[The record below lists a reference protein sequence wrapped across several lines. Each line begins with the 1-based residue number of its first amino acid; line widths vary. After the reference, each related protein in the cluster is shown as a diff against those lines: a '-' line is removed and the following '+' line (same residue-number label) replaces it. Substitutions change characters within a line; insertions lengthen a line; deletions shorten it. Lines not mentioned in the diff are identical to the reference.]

1 MEITCMKQN
10 RKSLL
15 KTTIA
20 MTCFLLAGC
29 AGSSSTKCD
38 YCSQYE
44 DVIIVDESVGDDF
57 SYNDTYEEE
66 TVLVN
71 KKSTNLSSSYVEEPD
86 YVPVKPKSACKK
98 RACSK
103 KTEKA
108 AQSDLTQEV
117 EVRQKP
123 VTPVV
128 ELPTAE
134 PEIVLTEADNS
145 YKLEEERIAAEKAE
159 AERLR
164 AEMESLRL
172 EAERLR
178 AEKEAMAQEA
188 YEREMAQN
196 ASKEEVVITETLAE
210 EKLADDTSK
219 EEVSDEKPAKDE
231 LLAEETV
238 KETIIVQGGQQQVSR
253 DESCEEV
260 KDWVAAEGSTL
271 RTLLLEWGDKVGW
284 RVVWNMDRDYTL
296 EASAVFRGRFV
307 DVAAALLRSFARATP
322 APKGVF
328 YKGNKVLV
336 VSTREDENAD

>member
-1 MEITCMKQN
+1 MKQN

-29 AGSSSTKCD
+29 AGSSSTKCN

-44 DVIIVDESVGDDF
+44 DVIIVDEAAGDDF
-57 SYNDTYEEE
+57 SYLNDTYEEE

-86 YVPVKPKSACKK
+86 YVPVKPKSSCKK
-98 RACSK
+98 RTCSK
-103 KTEKA
+103 KT
-108 AQSDLTQEV
+108 AQTEQSELTQEV

-134 PEIVLTEADNS
+134 PEIVLEETDVS
-145 YKLEEERIAAEKAE
+145 YKQEEERIAAEKAE

-178 AEKEAMAQEA
+178 AEKEAMAQES

-196 ASKEEVVITETLAE
+196 ALKEEVIIAEALAE
-210 EKLADDTSK
+210 EKLQEEASEEAKDDSSK
-219 EEVSDEKPAKDE
+219 EEAAKDE
-231 LLAEETV
+231 LLTEETV
-238 KETIIVQGGQQQVSR
+238 KETIIVQGGQQQVAR

-284 RVVWNMDRDYTL
+284 RIVWNMDRDYTL